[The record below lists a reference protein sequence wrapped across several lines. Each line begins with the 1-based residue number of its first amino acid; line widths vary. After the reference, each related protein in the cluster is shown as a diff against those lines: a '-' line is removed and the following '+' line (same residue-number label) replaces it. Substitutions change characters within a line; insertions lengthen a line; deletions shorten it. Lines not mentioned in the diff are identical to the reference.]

1 MKINTGAV
9 ISEAAHFASD
19 KTFIDT
25 RSLHEA
31 AVAEPDKYPTI
42 SHYYTQYTVRGAK
55 RLITHALISSG
66 QWTKYNCGA
75 GNGGTWTV
83 LQRTKPVEHTLEA
96 DIERIRGTASG
107 ISTST
112 LWEEVG
118 RPDCPVLNAIADE
131 GNERFRRKMGMALTR
146 AGYVRRSLKSVY
158 WFAPG
163 RAPE

>member
-1 MKINTGAV
+1 MHSQDLIL
-9 ISEAAHFASD
+9 SEAAQFASD

-25 RSLHEA
+25 RSLYEA
-31 AVAEPDKYPTI
+31 AIAAPDKYPTI

-66 QWTKYNCGA
+66 QWEKYNCGA

-96 DIERIRGTASG
+96 EIERVRGTAAG

-118 RPDCPVLNAIADE
+118 RPDLPVLNAIADQ
-131 GNERFRRKMGMALTR
+131 GVDRFRRKMGMALTA
-146 AGYVRRSLKSVY
+146 AGYIRRSSKSVY

-163 RAPE
+163 TVIE